1 MKKRLLSLFCALALC
16 LGLLPSAA
24 FAAGTDTGKSIQLAD
39 SETAANIGGGQAD
52 NIYFGNYFQSSS
64 TTKEPVKWR
73 VLSNSDGKLFLLS
86 DQNLDVKPY
95 NSSSTGITW
104 EKSTI
109 RSWLNGY
116 AASENNSGTDYSSNN
131 FIDAA
136 FSSDEQVAI
145 ADTYVYNK
153 NDPSYNT
160 SGGEDT
166 TDQIFLLSIEEA
178 NNSSYFPNGSNS
190 RKSTNT
196 AYVASYSG
204 MLGAG
209 EADYWW
215 LRSPGK
221 DDDDAA
227 FVDDGGV
234 VYNNGYIVVHTNTAV
249 RPAFNLNLNSVLF
262 TSAAAGGKS
271 ASGMD
276 SGLTA
281 VGGYDGNEW
290 KLTLLDSSR
299 NFSVTEET
307 ASGKPGDTITL
318 NYTGASTGDNEYIS
332 VILADDSGAQ
342 YYGRIAKPTTADGQ
356 VKITIPASL
365 ADGTYTLNV
374 FSEQYNGG
382 ENDDTKLTDYAS
394 AFEAVTLTV
403 DTTAPTLSNG
413 SATRD
418 SETTATVK
426 FTSDEAGEYY
436 YTVVESGA
444 TEPTDIVSGDSAN
457 MASGE
462 NTITLT
468 NLTAGTKDIY
478 IVAKDAMGNVSQT
491 LQIVIPEF
499 IPTYTISASPA
510 ALNFSN
516 KTVGYTEA
524 PDAKTVTI
532 TNTGNQEVTVTL
544 PTGTNYT
551 ITAGT
556 GFADVTATLAPNGTA
571 TFAVQP
577 KTGLAVGSYSEPL
590 TISSKHNTSAEVSL
604 AFTVDP
610 KSLDGAQV
618 QVSGSYIYDGNAK
631 EPSGENVT
639 VTLHGEPLTENTD
652 YTLSY
657 EDNTD
662 AGEATVKATGKG
674 NYTGTAE
681 GTFTI
686 NKAEPTVSEVE
697 VSSPATI
704 YASTDI
710 STITLTHGAD
720 DTPGTVKL
728 DDGQTLSV
736 GEDSYNWIFI
746 PNDGNNYE
754 TTTGSIRLTVYEPPQ
769 EVDGVYQIDSVTD
782 LFWFAGLV
790 NGTLENV
797 EQDTA
802 ASAVLTADIDLS
814 GETWTPIG
822 SESTPYTGTFDGQ
835 GYTISGM
842 TIENAE
848 SYSGLFGNV
857 TGTVKNFTV
866 TGSIT
871 ITGDETVAKV
881 GGAVGSLGTA
891 SAGGTVSG
899 VTSGVDIT
907 VSAGN
912 DHIGGV
918 VGSMPENSS
927 PTVENCIYTGKIT
940 VTAAAGSVA
949 GIVGY
954 IRTGTIQNCANQG
967 SISVDV
973 GGTGSV
979 GGILGYCN
987 NGGIYIRNCYNTGA
1001 ISADGTDNVG
1011 AIVGQNKGTQATVS
1025 NCYYLTGSANQ
1036 GQGQLTTDA
1045 AGTVVKTA
1053 DEFASG
1059 EVTYL
1064 LNGSSSDSPVWYQN
1078 LDNGQDKDTYPVLDG
1093 SHGIVYCIE
1102 EDPVRYSND
1111 PDATAE
1117 PKDISDATV
1126 TLNQSSFTYN
1136 GQSQKPTVTVTLGD
1150 KTLTEDTDYTVS
1162 FSGDTTNVGE
1172 VTVTIKGTGNY
1183 TGEATNKPSYTI
1195 NKATPTLT
1203 WSEGSQTLP
1212 YTGSPADITAP
1223 TVNLVNNETYSGT
1236 ISYKY
1241 KTKEAGTYTE
1251 GLPIDAGTYTV
1262 MASIAAQGNYTAAS
1276 GELTL
1281 TIKKAAASGTASA
1294 VDGLTYNGQ
1303 AQNLVTAGAV
1313 TGGTMQYS
1321 TDGSNYS
1328 TTIPTGINVGE
1339 YSVWYYVKGDANH
1352 TDSEP
1357 VNITVT
1363 IAKAAAKV
1371 TKAPA
1376 ANTLTYNGEAQAL
1389 ATAGEADGGT
1399 LVYSLEKDGDYDAA
1413 IPTGTNAGS
1422 YSIWYK
1428 VVGDANHS
1436 DTDPVQV
1443 EVTIKKADPDV
1454 TAPDGLTATYGDTL
1468 SDVALSGGWTWD
1480 TPDASVG
1487 NVGGN
1492 TFAAT
1497 YMPSDTTNYN
1507 TVNEDLT
1514 VTVSAKGITGAEI
1527 TLGDV
1532 LTYTGQQQTQ
1542 QIDSVTVDGLTVTYT
1557 VTGNT
1562 ATDAGDYT
1570 LTISGTGNFTGTA
1583 TKGWSIAKKEYTGT
1597 TGVSGTVLANW
1608 PDKVTLPAIPDGA
1621 SYGAASTTDDLTG
1634 LSIEG
1639 SVLHYTGGTSI
1650 AEGQK
1655 YEITVPVDG
1664 GKNYNDYEITIT
1676 LTGTDK
1682 QVLNITG
1689 VTAQNGTYNG
1699 QAQTGY
1705 TGTPS
1710 AEGYGGGFTVTY
1722 NTADGEAPTNA
1733 GAYIVTIAIP
1743 EDNAQY
1749 VGSADLQFTIA
1760 PKALTVSAPSP
1771 SVYVGDSAP
1780 ELALT
1785 YTGLVAGESVTPS
1798 EDPVFTITKADGTV
1812 IALEDAVKTA
1822 GTYTITWS
1830 NADQGFTG
1838 DENYDIQTET
1848 AGTLTVSTRSSGGGS
1863 SSNITTETTKNP
1875 DGSTTITVT
1884 NKVTGT
1890 VTETTKNPDG
1900 SKQVVETKKD
1910 GTVTTTTTDT
1920 AGNKT
1925 EVVENTDGSSQTTV
1939 TNKDGSGS
1947 VTVVDE
1953 NGQVVSE
1960 ATLSQ
1965 SAVAAA
1971 QEKGEAVALPMPE
1984 VPVTTGRETAP
1995 TVTVDLPVGGSVKVE
2010 IPVAEVAPG
2019 TVAVLVKANGD
2030 EEIIKTSVT
2039 TEGGVAVT
2047 LSDGDTVKVV
2057 DNSKTF
2063 DDVADNYWGAEAVD
2077 FAVSR
2082 ELFAGTSAT
2091 TFAPDT
2097 AMTRA
2102 MIVTVLA
2109 RFEGVDT
2116 TTGSTWY
2123 EAGQQWAMQ
2132 NGISDGSNMEQGLTR
2147 EQLATMLY
2155 RYAQSKGY
2163 DTTQGGMAIREY
2175 ADFEQ
2180 ISDYAVEA
2188 MTWAV
2193 NTGLISGT
2201 STTTLSPQ
2209 GLATRAQVATILMRF
2224 IEGMA

>member
-1 MKKRLLSLFCALALC
+1 MKRRILSILCVLALC

-153 NDPSYNT
+153 NDPSYST

-209 EADYWW
+209 KADYWW
-215 LRSPGK
+215 LRSPGE
-221 DDDDAA
+221 DDDCAA

-318 NYTGASTGDNEYIS
+318 NYTGASTGANENIS

-444 TEPTDIVSGDSAN
+444 TEPTDIVSGDGTN

-468 NLTAGTKDIY
+468 NLAEGAKDIY

-556 GFADVTATLAPNGTA
+556 GFADGTATLAPNGTA

-577 KTGLAVGSYSEPL
+577 KTGLAVGSYSETL
-590 TISSKHNTSAEVSL
+590 TISSNHNTSAEVSL

-662 AGEATVKATGKG
+662 AGEATVKVSGTG
-674 NYTGTAE
+674 NYSGTVTGTFQIA
-681 GTFTI
+681 
-686 NKAEPTVSEVE
+686 KATPTVSDVA

-710 STITLTHGAD
+710 SAITLTYTG
-720 DTPGTVKL
+720 TEGTVAL
-728 DDGQTLSV
+728 DAGQTLTV
-736 GEDSYNWIFI
+736 GEGTYNWTFT
-746 PNDGNNYE
+746 PTDTTNY
-754 TTTGSIRLTVYEPPQ
+754 TTATGSITLTVAVDTVQSITVFTAPTKTTYTYGDSFDKTGM
-769 EVDGVYQIDSVTD
+769 EVTATYASGETKDVTEDVTITPTELTVDVTTVTISYGGQTTTQGITVNPKEISITSATVQDKTYDGGTDATVGTVT
-782 LFWFAGLV
+782 FTGLV
-790 NGTLENV
+790 NGESLTSGT
-797 EQDTA
+797 DYTATA
-802 ASAVLTADIDLS
+802 AFTDK
-814 GETWTPIG
+814 
-822 SESTPYTGTFDGQ
+822 
-835 GYTISGM
+835 
-842 TIENAE
+842 NA
-848 SYSGLFGNV
+848 
-857 TGTVKNFTV
+857 
-866 TGSIT
+866 
-871 ITGDETVAKV
+871 GDSK
-881 GGAVGSLGTA
+881 
-891 SAGGTVSG
+891 
-899 VTSGVDIT
+899 
-907 VSAGN
+907 
-912 DHIGGV
+912 
-918 VGSMPENSS
+918 
-927 PTVENCIYTGKIT
+927 
-940 VTAAAGSVA
+940 
-949 GIVGY
+949 
-954 IRTGTIQNCANQG
+954 
-967 SISVDV
+967 
-973 GGTGSV
+973 
-979 GGILGYCN
+979 
-987 NGGIYIRNCYNTGA
+987 
-1001 ISADGTDNVG
+1001 
-1011 AIVGQNKGTQATVS
+1011 QATVTVELKNGNYTFANSEKTATANATAKISPLAVALSWSTPTSFTYDGTEKSVTASITNAVSGDDVSVAYDS
-1025 NCYYLTGSANQ
+1025 NSTTKATAANEYTATASGLSGNDANNYTLTGADNLSQSWSIGGASI
-1036 GQGQLTTDA
+1036 
-1045 AGTVVKTA
+1045 AG
-1053 DEFASG
+1053 
-1059 EVTYL
+1059 
-1064 LNGSSSDSPVWYQN
+1064 
-1078 LDNGQDKDTYPVLDG
+1078 
-1093 SHGIVYCIE
+1093 
-1102 EDPVRYSND
+1102 
-1111 PDATAE
+1111 
-1117 PKDISDATV
+1117 ATV
-1126 TLNQSSFTYN
+1126 ELSGTAFTYN
-1136 GQSQKPTVTVTLGD
+1136 GQSQKPTVTVKLNGNTLNAN
-1150 KTLTEDTDYTVS
+1150 TDYTVD
-1162 FSGDTTNVGE
+1162 FGGD
-1172 VTVTIKGTGNY
+1172 
-1183 TGEATNKPSYTI
+1183 SI
-1195 NKATPTLT
+1195 N
-1203 WSEGSQTLP
+1203 
-1212 YTGSPADITAP
+1212 
-1223 TVNLVNNETYSGT
+1223 
-1236 ISYKY
+1236 
-1241 KTKEAGTYTE
+1241 
-1251 GLPIDAGTYTV
+1251 AGTYTV
-1262 MASIAAQGNYTAAS
+1262 TVTGTGNY
-1276 GELTL
+1276 
-1281 TIKKAAASGTASA
+1281 SGTATSKP
-1294 VDGLTYNGQ
+1294 TY
-1303 AQNLVTAGAV
+1303 
-1313 TGGTMQYS
+1313 
-1321 TDGSNYS
+1321 
-1328 TTIPTGINVGE
+1328 TI
-1339 YSVWYYVKGDANH
+1339 H
-1352 TDSEP
+1352 
-1357 VNITVT
+1357 
-1363 IAKAAAKV
+1363 KAAQ
-1371 TKAPA
+1371 A
-1376 ANTLTYNGEAQAL
+1376 ALTI
-1389 ATAGEADGGT
+1389 TST
-1399 LVYSLEKDGDYDAA
+1399 
-1413 IPTGTNAGS
+1413 
-1422 YSIWYK
+1422 
-1428 VVGDANHS
+1428 S
-1436 DTDPVQV
+1436 D
-1443 EVTIKKADPDV
+1443 
-1454 TAPDGLTATYGDTL
+1454 ATYG
-1468 SDVALSGGWTWD
+1468 
-1480 TPDASVG
+1480 
-1487 NVGGN
+1487 
-1492 TFAAT
+1492 
-1497 YMPSDTTNYN
+1497 
-1507 TVNEDLT
+1507 
-1514 VTVSAKGITGAEI
+1514 
-1527 TLGDV
+1527 
-1532 LTYTGQQQTQ
+1532 Q
-1542 QIDSVTVDGLTVTYT
+1542 
-1557 VTGNT
+1557 
-1562 ATDAGDYT
+1562 DYT
-1570 LTISGTGNFTGTA
+1570 LTTSGGSGSGAVTITVSNGTGAATVSGYTLTPTKAGTVTVTAVKAGDNNYNDGTSVSATITINKGTYDGTTTA
-1583 TKGWSIAKKEYTGT
+1583 TGS
-1597 TGVSGTVLANW
+1597 VLANW
-1608 PDKVTLPAIPDGA
+1608 PGEVELPGLPDGA
-1621 SYGAASTTDDLTG
+1621 SYGEPSSNDVTG
-1634 LSIEG
+1634 MSITG
-1639 SVLHYTGGTSI
+1639 GVLHYTGGSGIVKDQT
-1650 AEGQK
+1650 
-1655 YEITVPVDG
+1655 YTVTVPVAG
-1664 GKNYNDYEITIT
+1664 ATNYNDYQITVT

-1682 QVLNITG
+1682 QVLTITG

-1699 QAQTGY
+1699 QTQAGY

-1710 AEGYGGGFTVTY
+1710 AQGYTGDFTVTY
-1722 NTADGEAPTNA
+1722 NTEDGKAPTNA
-1733 GAYIVTIAIP
+1733 GTYSVTIAIP
-1743 EDNAQY
+1743 DTDPQY
-1749 VGSADLQFTIA
+1749 VGSIVLEFTIA
-1760 PKALTVSAPSP
+1760 KKALTVSAPSA
-1771 SVYVGDSAP
+1771 SVYVGDNAP
-1780 ELALT
+1780 LLALT
-1785 YTGLVAGESVTPS
+1785 YTGLVDGESVTPS
-1798 EDPVFTITKADGTV
+1798 EAPAFTITKSDDTE
-1812 IALEDAVKTA
+1812 IALADAVKTA

-1890 VTETTKNPDG
+1890 VTETTKFPDG
-1900 SKQVVETKKD
+1900 SKEVVETTKD

-1925 EVVENTDGSSQTTV
+1925 QVVENTDGSSKTTV
-1939 TNKDGSGS
+1939 DNKDGSGS

-1984 VPVTTGRETAP
+1984 VPVTTDRENAP
-1995 TVTVDLPVGGSVKVE
+1995 TVTVDLPSGTSAKVE
-2010 IPVAEVAPG
+2010 IPVAEVTPG
-2019 TVAVLVKANGD
+2019 TVAVIVKADGT
-2030 EEIIKTSVT
+2030 EEVIKTSLT
-2039 TEGGVAVT
+2039 TENGVAVT
-2047 LSDGDTVKVV
+2047 LSDGDTVKIV

-2123 EAGQQWAMQ
+2123 EAGQQWAME
-2132 NGISDGSNMEQGLTR
+2132 NGVSDGTNMDASLTR

>member
-1 MKKRLLSLFCALALC
+1 MKRRMLSIICALALC

-116 AASENNSGTDYSSNN
+116 AASENNSETNYSSNN

-153 NDPSYNT
+153 TQSNGTSNPNPYYST

-166 TDQIFLLSIEEA
+166 TDRIFLLSIEEA
-178 NNSSYFPNGSNS
+178 NNRNYFPNGNNS

-196 AYVASYSG
+196 AYVASYSDMYG
-204 MLGAG
+204 VG
-209 EADYWW
+209 EADSWW
-215 LRSPGK
+215 LRSPGRYVYY
-221 DDDDAA
+221 AA
-227 FVDDGGV
+227 YVNFGGGVDDTGDYV
-234 VYNNGYIVVHTNTAV
+234 ASTFIAV
-249 RPAFNLNLNSVLF
+249 RPAFHLDLNSVLF
-262 TSAAAGGKS
+262 TSAAVGGKS
-271 ASGMD
+271 ANGMD

-290 KLTLLDSSR
+290 KLTLLDNSR
-299 NFSVTEET
+299 NFSISDAKTNG
-307 ASGKPGDTITL
+307 SGDTIVFS
-318 NYTGASTGDNEYIS
+318 YSDAQTGTNEYIS
-332 VILADDSGAQ
+332 VVIEDSGAITH
-342 YYGRIAKPTTADGQ
+342 YGRILQLDGTANGASG
-356 VKITIPASL
+356 TASL
-365 ADGTYTLNV
+365 TLPADVTLSDTTKLYV
-374 FSEQYNGG
+374 FNEQYNGG
-382 ENDDTKLTDYAS
+382 ENDNSKLTDYGS
-394 AFEAVTLTV
+394 ELIEVNPTV
-403 DTTAPTLSNG
+403 DDTAPKLSDG
-413 SATRD
+413 TATRD
-418 SETTATVK
+418 SETSATVK
-426 FTSDEAGEYY
+426 FTSDEAGTCYY
-436 YTVVESGA
+436 AVVEEGADEPADIASGVG
-444 TEPTDIVSGDSAN
+444 TD

-478 IVAKDAMGNVSQT
+478 IVAKDAAGNVSQQP
-491 LQIVIPEF
+491 LKIVIPKF

-524 PDAKTVTI
+524 PDGQTVTI
-532 TNTGNQEVTVTL
+532 TNTGNQTVTVTL
-544 PTGTNYT
+544 PTSTNYT

-556 GFADVTATLAPNGTA
+556 GFVDGTATLALNGTA
-571 TFAVQP
+571 NFTIQP
-577 KTGLAVGSYSEPL
+577 KTGLAVGDYSETL
-590 TISSKHNTSAEVSL
+590 TISSNHNTSAKVRL

-639 VTLHGEPLTENTD
+639 VTLDGEPLTENTD

-657 EDNTD
+657 ENNTD
-662 AGEATVKATGKG
+662 AGEATVTATGKG
-674 NYTGTAE
+674 NYSGTVTGTFQIA
-681 GTFTI
+681 
-686 NKAEPTVSEVE
+686 KATPTVSDVA

-736 GEDSYNWIFI
+736 GEGTYNWTFT
-746 PNDGNNYE
+746 PTDTTNY
-754 TTTGSIRLTVYEPPQ
+754 TTATGSIRLTVYEPPQ

-899 VTSGVDIT
+899 VISGVDIT

-940 VTAAAGSVA
+940 VTVAAGSVA

-1111 PDATAE
+1111 PNATAE
-1117 PKDISDATV
+1117 PTDISSATV

-1339 YSVWYYVKGDANH
+1339 YSVWYYVKGDVNH

-1363 IAKAAAKV
+1363 IAKADQY
-1371 TKAPA
+1371 APA
-1376 ANTLTYNGEAQAL
+1376 EFTLTFAWNSDNEALTATIPAVEGAEYSFNGTTWSNINTKTDCQPSTQYTGYIRMKETETHNASPATSSTATSPELKPETYTITAEAGAGGSIAPTGSVTVNEGEDQTFTITPSEGYEIADVL
-1389 ATAGEADGGT
+1389 VDGVSVTVTNNSYTFTNVQENHSISVTFQETGGEPEPEPETYTITATAGAGG
-1399 LVYSLEKDGDYDAA
+1399 SIA
-1413 IPTGTNAGS
+1413 PTG
-1422 YSIWYK
+1422 
-1428 VVGDANHS
+1428 
-1436 DTDPVQV
+1436 
-1443 EVTIKKADPDV
+1443 
-1454 TAPDGLTATYGDTL
+1454 
-1468 SDVALSGGWTWD
+1468 
-1480 TPDASVG
+1480 SV
-1487 NVGGN
+1487 
-1492 TFAAT
+1492 
-1497 YMPSDTTNYN
+1497 
-1507 TVNEDLT
+1507 TVNEGEDQTFTITPDEGYEIAEVVVDNSSVLDQLT
-1514 VTVSAKGITGAEI
+1514 GNRYTFTGVQENHTISVTFRATGGGEPETYTITAEAGAGGSIDPSGDVTVEKGASQTFTITPDDGYEIAE
-1527 TLGDV
+1527 V
-1532 LTYTGQQQTQ
+1532 LVDGV
-1542 QIDSVTVDGLTVTYT
+1542 SVTVTDNSYTFTGVQANHTISVTFQKTGGEPEPEPDTYT
-1557 VTGNT
+1557 VT
-1562 ATDAGDYT
+1562 
-1570 LTISGTGNFTGTA
+1570 L
-1583 TKGWSIAKKEYTGT
+1583 
-1597 TGVSGTVLANW
+1597 
-1608 PDKVTLPAIPDGA
+1608 
-1621 SYGAASTTDDLTG
+1621 
-1634 LSIEG
+1634 
-1639 SVLHYTGGTSI
+1639 
-1650 AEGQK
+1650 
-1655 YEITVPVDG
+1655 
-1664 GKNYNDYEITIT
+1664 
-1676 LTGTDK
+1676 
-1682 QVLNITG
+1682 
-1689 VTAQNGTYNG
+1689 
-1699 QAQTGY
+1699 
-1705 TGTPS
+1705 
-1710 AEGYGGGFTVTY
+1710 YGGG
-1722 NTADGEAPTNA
+1722 A
-1733 GAYIVTIAIP
+1733 GAYGAGSYAAGTEVTIYA
-1743 EDNAQY
+1743 
-1749 VGSADLQFTIA
+1749 GSRNGYTFRGWVTDDVTLAAPYSSYTTFTM
-1760 PKALTVSAPSP
+1760 PDH
-1771 SVYVGDSAP
+1771 SVVVEARWYA
-1780 ELALT
+1780 
-1785 YTGLVAGESVTPS
+1785 ESS
-1798 EDPVFTITKADGTV
+1798 
-1812 IALEDAVKTA
+1812 
-1822 GTYTITWS
+1822 
-1830 NADQGFTG
+1830 
-1838 DENYDIQTET
+1838 
-1848 AGTLTVSTRSSGGGS
+1848 SSGGSSGS
-1863 SSNITTETTKNP
+1863 SSTTTEITKNP
-1875 DGSTTITVT
+1875 DGSTTTTVT
-1884 NKVTGT
+1884 NKTTGT
-1890 VTETTKNPDG
+1890 VTETTKWPDG
-1900 SKQVVETKKD
+1900 SKEVIETKKD
-1910 GTVTTTTTDT
+1910 GTVTTTTTD
-1920 AGNKT
+1920 ADGNKT
-1925 EVVENTDGSSQTTV
+1925 EVVEKPDGSSKTTV
-1939 TNKDGSGS
+1939 DNKDGSGS
-1947 VTVVDE
+1947 VTLVDADG
-1953 NGQVVSE
+1953 NIISQ
-1960 ATLSQ
+1960 ATLSEA
-1965 SAVAAA
+1965 AVAAA
-1971 QEKGEAVALPMPE
+1971 QAAGEAVVLPMPE
-1984 VPVTTGRETAP
+1984 LPVTTDRENAP

-2010 IPVAEVAPG
+2010 IPVENVTPG
-2019 TVAVLVKANGD
+2019 TVAVIVKADGT
-2030 EEIIKTSVT
+2030 EEVVKTSLT
-2039 TEGGVAVT
+2039 TGNGVAVT
-2047 LSDGDTVKVV
+2047 LNDGDTVKIV
-2057 DNSKTF
+2057 DNSRDF
-2063 DDVADNYWGAEAVD
+2063 ADVPDNYWGAEAVN

-2091 TFAPDT
+2091 TFSPNT
-2097 AMTRA
+2097 AMNRA

-2116 TTGSTWY
+2116 AAGDTWY
-2123 EAGQQWAMQ
+2123 AAGQQWAVA
-2132 NGISDGSNMEQGLTR
+2132 NGVSDGTNLDGSLTR

-2163 DTTQGGMAIREY
+2163 DTTQGGMAVREY

-2180 ISDYAVEA
+2180 ISGYAVEA

-2209 GLATRAQVATILMRF
+2209 GPATRAQVATILMRF
-2224 IEGMA
+2224 IQIGA

>member
-153 NDPSYNT
+153 NDPSYST

-209 EADYWW
+209 KADYWW
-215 LRSPGK
+215 LRSPGE
-221 DDDDAA
+221 DDDCAA

-318 NYTGASTGDNEYIS
+318 NYTGASTGANENIS

-444 TEPTDIVSGDSAN
+444 TEPTDIVSGDGTN

-468 NLTAGTKDIY
+468 NLAEGAKDIY

-556 GFADVTATLAPNGTA
+556 GFADGTATLAPNGTA

-577 KTGLAVGSYSEPL
+577 KTGLAVGSYSETL
-590 TISSKHNTSAEVSL
+590 TISSNHNTSAEVSL

-662 AGEATVKATGKG
+662 AGEATVKVSGTG
-674 NYTGTAE
+674 NYSGTVTGTFQIA
-681 GTFTI
+681 
-686 NKAEPTVSEVE
+686 KATPTVSDVA

-710 STITLTHGAD
+710 SAITLTYTGTEGTVALDAGQTLTVGENSYRWTFTPTDSNNYETATGTITLTVVE
-720 DTPGTVKL
+720 DTL
-728 DDGQTLSV
+728 DKIEVSTAPTKTEYTYG
-736 GEDSYNWIFI
+736 DS
-746 PNDGNNYE
+746 
-754 TTTGSIRLTVYEPPQ
+754 L
-769 EVDGVYQIDSVTD
+769 
-782 LFWFAGLV
+782 
-790 NGTLENV
+790 
-797 EQDTA
+797 
-802 ASAVLTADIDLS
+802 DLS
-814 GETWTPIG
+814 GMVVTAT
-822 SESTPYTGTFDGQ
+822 YK
-835 GYTISGM
+835 SGA
-842 TIENAE
+842 TK
-848 SYSGLFGNV
+848 NV
-857 TGTVKNFTV
+857 T
-866 TGSIT
+866 
-871 ITGDETVAKV
+871 E
-881 GGAVGSLGTA
+881 
-891 SAGGTVSG
+891 
-899 VTSGVDIT
+899 
-907 VSAGN
+907 
-912 DHIGGV
+912 
-918 VGSMPENSS
+918 E
-927 PTVENCIYTGKIT
+927 
-940 VTAAAGSVA
+940 
-949 GIVGY
+949 
-954 IRTGTIQNCANQG
+954 
-967 SISVDV
+967 
-973 GGTGSV
+973 
-979 GGILGYCN
+979 
-987 NGGIYIRNCYNTGA
+987 
-1001 ISADGTDNVG
+1001 
-1011 AIVGQNKGTQATVS
+1011 ATVS
-1025 NCYYLTGSANQ
+1025 PDILDTSVTELTITYGSQTTTQAITVNPKTVSSPIIELSGTSFEYTGS
-1036 GQGQLTTDA
+1036 
-1045 AGTVVKTA
+1045 
-1053 DEFASG
+1053 E
-1059 EVTYL
+1059 
-1064 LNGSSSDSPVWYQN
+1064 
-1078 LDNGQDKDTYPVLDG
+1078 
-1093 SHGIVYCIE
+1093 I
-1102 EDPVRYSND
+1102 
-1111 PDATAE
+1111 
-1117 PKDISDATV
+1117 
-1126 TLNQSSFTYN
+1126 
-1136 GQSQKPTVTVTLGD
+1136 KPTVTVKDG
-1150 KTLTEDTDYTVS
+1150 KTVIHESEYTVEYS
-1162 FSGDTTNVGE
+1162 NNTNVGTA
-1172 VTVTIKGTGNY
+1172 TVTIKNVEGGNY
-1183 TGEATNKPSYTI
+1183 TVGGSTTFEIT
-1195 NKATPTLT
+1195 KAKAVVT
-1203 WSEGSQTLP
+1203 
-1212 YTGSPADITAP
+1212 TAP
-1223 TVNLVNNETYSGT
+1223 T
-1236 ISYKY
+1236 
-1241 KTKEAGTYTE
+1241 
-1251 GLPIDAGTYTV
+1251 
-1262 MASIAAQGNYTAAS
+1262 
-1276 GELTL
+1276 
-1281 TIKKAAASGTASA
+1281 
-1294 VDGLTYNGQ
+1294 
-1303 AQNLVTAGAV
+1303 
-1313 TGGTMQYS
+1313 
-1321 TDGSNYS
+1321 
-1328 TTIPTGINVGE
+1328 
-1339 YSVWYYVKGDANH
+1339 
-1352 TDSEP
+1352 
-1357 VNITVT
+1357 
-1363 IAKAAAKV
+1363 
-1371 TKAPA
+1371 
-1376 ANTLTYNGEAQAL
+1376 ANTLTYTGNPQAL
-1389 ATAGEADGGT
+1389 VTAGEAEGGT
-1399 LVYSLEKDGDYDAA
+1399 LVYSLEKGGNYDVV

-1422 YSIWYK
+1422 YTVFYYVK
-1428 VVGDANHS
+1428 GDANHS

-1454 TAPDGLTATYGDTL
+1454 TVPDNLTATYGNTLNDVTLPDDWSWNDPDT
-1468 SDVALSGGWTWD
+1468 T
-1480 TPDASVG
+1480 SVG
-1487 NVGGN
+1487 NVGSN
-1492 TFAAT
+1492 TFSAT
-1497 YMPSDTTNYN
+1497 YTPSDTTNYN
-1507 TVNEDLT
+1507 TVTKNLA

-1542 QIDSVTVDGLTVTYT
+1542 QIASVTMDGLDVTYT
-1557 VTGNT
+1557 VTGN
-1562 ATDAGDYT
+1562 AGTDAGAYT
-1570 LTISGTGNFTGTA
+1570 LTVTGTGNYTGTA
-1583 TKGWSIAKKEYTGT
+1583 TKEWTIAKANYNGT
-1597 TGVSGTVLANW
+1597 TDVSGTVLANW
-1608 PDKVTLPAIPDGA
+1608 PDKVTLPDIPAGA
-1621 SYGAASTTDDLTG
+1621 SYGAASYDGSDG
-1634 LSIEG
+1634 AVKDLSIEG
-1639 SVLHYTGGTSI
+1639 GVLSYTGGESI
-1650 AEGQK
+1650 TVDQAYK
-1655 YEITVPVDG
+1655 ITVPVDG
-1664 GKNYNDYEITIT
+1664 GKNYEDYTITVT
-1676 LTGTDK
+1676 LTGSDK
-1682 QVLNITG
+1682 QTLTITG
-1689 VTAQNGTYNG
+1689 VTAQGGTYNG
-1699 QAQTGY
+1699 QPQQGY

-1848 AGTLTVSTRSSGGGS
+1848 AGTLTVSTRSSSSGGS
-1863 SSNITTETTKNP
+1863 STTTETTKNP

-1890 VTETTKNPDG
+1890 VTETTKFPDG
-1900 SKQVVETKKD
+1900 SKEVVETTKD

-1953 NGQVVSE
+1953 NGNVVSS

-1965 SAVAAA
+1965 SAVEAA
-1971 QEKGEAVALPMPE
+1971 QEKGEAVTLPMPE
-1984 VPVTTGRETAP
+1984 VPVTADRETAP
-1995 TVTVDLPVGGSVKVE
+1995 TVTVSLPSGTTAKVE
-2010 IPVAEVAPG
+2010 IPVADVTPG
-2019 TVAVLVKANGD
+2019 TVAILVNDDGT
-2030 EEIIKTSVT
+2030 EEVIKTSLT
-2039 TEGGVAVT
+2039 TENGVAVT

-2123 EAGQQWAMQ
+2123 EAGQQWAVE
-2132 NGISDGSNMEQGLTR
+2132 NGVSDGTNMDASLTR
-2147 EQLATMLY
+2147 EQLSTMLY

-2193 NTGLISGT
+2193 NTGIINGT
-2201 STTTLSPQ
+2201 SSTTLSPQ
-2209 GLATRAQVATILMRF
+2209 GEATRAQVATILMRF

>member
-1 MKKRLLSLFCALALC
+1 MKRRILSILCVLALC
-16 LGLLPSAA
+16 LGLLPPVTASAA
-24 FAAGTDTGKSIQLAD
+24 APSTLTVGGTTITSSGYWTTNADGTLTAEMASADNYNVYYDGDGTLTLKDATINGTNTIGHVGAGIFASGDLTIVLEGSSTVKGVQDPNGETQSIRVEGNLTIQGGGSLTAQGAETSSGSSYGIFVIGSFTQQSGSVTASGGNVSGNYNSTGLYVYGSTVTVQGGTLTATGGTTGSGSYGISMFSSVTVNDAIVTATGGTGKYSYGLHI
-39 SETAANIGGGQAD
+39 
-52 NIYFGNYFQSSS
+52 QSSS
-64 TTKEPVKWR
+64 PSVTI
-73 VLSNSDGKLFLLS
+73 SG
-86 DQNLDVKPY
+86 
-95 NSSSTGITW
+95 SSSLTARSGTATNRAGGIYFQNPFGSTGSVTVG
-104 EKSTI
+104 ENSTLLTNSVI
-109 RSWLNGY
+109 RQDINVDQYPLAPTGNGSWLIYGQ
-116 AASENNSGTDYSSNN
+116 SN
-131 FIDAA
+131 
-136 FSSDEQVAI
+136 Q
-145 ADTYVYNK
+145 
-153 NDPSYNT
+153 PS
-160 SGGEDT
+160 
-166 TDQIFLLSIEEA
+166 
-178 NNSSYFPNGSNS
+178 
-190 RKSTNT
+190 
-196 AYVASYSG
+196 
-204 MLGAG
+204 
-209 EADYWW
+209 
-215 LRSPGK
+215 
-221 DDDDAA
+221 
-227 FVDDGGV
+227 
-234 VYNNGYIVVHTNTAV
+234 
-249 RPAFNLNLNSVLF
+249 
-262 TSAAAGGKS
+262 
-271 ASGMD
+271 
-276 SGLTA
+276 A
-281 VGGYDGNEW
+281 VG
-290 KLTLLDSSR
+290 
-299 NFSVTEET
+299 
-307 ASGKPGDTITL
+307 
-318 NYTGASTGDNEYIS
+318 
-332 VILADDSGAQ
+332 
-342 YYGRIAKPTTADGQ
+342 
-356 VKITIPASL
+356 
-365 ADGTYTLNV
+365 GTYTLEENLTI
-374 FSEQYNGG
+374 ENGNTFTIPAG
-382 ENDDTKLTDYAS
+382 S
-394 AFEAVTLTV
+394 TLTV
-403 DTTAPTLSNG
+403 PQGKTLTVNG
-413 SATRD
+413 
-418 SETTATVK
+418 
-426 FTSDEAGEYY
+426 
-436 YTVVESGA
+436 
-444 TEPTDIVSGDSAN
+444 
-457 MASGE
+457 
-462 NTITLT
+462 TLT
-468 NLTAGTKDIY
+468 NQGTLSIAAESCLTGSGSLEGDGSFTAVAVTGIEVPDDVTCADYEKKVVLAGPTVLGHAFTADGWTLTFTKGE
-478 IVAKDAMGNVSQT
+478 VT
-491 LQIVIPEF
+491 LDGC
-499 IPTYTISASPA
+499 TYT
-510 ALNFSN
+510 
-516 KTVGYTEA
+516 
-524 PDAKTVTI
+524 
-532 TNTGNQEVTVTL
+532 
-544 PTGTNYT
+544 
-551 ITAGT
+551 
-556 GFADVTATLAPNGTA
+556 VTASKEGSESIEKTFTA
-571 TFAVQP
+571 QHSF
-577 KTGLAVGSYSEPL
+577 GE
-590 TISSKHNTSAEVSL
+590 
-604 AFTVDP
+604 
-610 KSLDGAQV
+610 DGKCPCGASRPTQ
-618 QVSGSYIYDGNAK
+618 D
-631 EPSGENVT
+631 
-639 VTLHGEPLTENTD
+639 
-652 YTLSY
+652 
-657 EDNTD
+657 
-662 AGEATVKATGKG
+662 
-674 NYTGTAE
+674 AE
-681 GTFTI
+681 GCYQ
-686 NKAEPTVSEVE
+686 V
-697 VSSPATI
+697 
-704 YASTDI
+704 
-710 STITLTHGAD
+710 AD
-720 DTPGTVKL
+720 AF
-728 DDGQTLSV
+728 Q
-736 GEDSYNWIFI
+736 
-746 PNDGNNYE
+746 
-754 TTTGSIRLTVYEPPQ
+754 
-769 EVDGVYQIDSVTD
+769 

-790 NGTLENV
+790 NGTLTDGT
-797 EQDTA
+797 EQNTS

-899 VTSGVDIT
+899 VISGVDIT

-940 VTAAAGSVA
+940 VTVAAGSVA

-1053 DEFASG
+1053 DDFASG
-1059 EVTYL
+1059 EVAWL
-1064 LNGSSSDSPVWYQN
+1064 LNGGTATPAEGETLAWYQN
-1078 LDNGQDKDTYPVLDG
+1078 LDNGQTKDDYPVLD
-1093 SHGIVYCIE
+1093 STHGTVYCID
-1102 EDPVRYSND
+1102 EDTYSNN
-1111 PDATAE
+1111 PDATTE
-1117 PKDISDATV
+1117 PTDISSATV
-1126 TLNQSSFTYN
+1126 TLSQNSFTYT
-1136 GQSQKPTVTVTLGD
+1136 GTEQKPTVTVVLGD
-1150 KTLTEDTDYTVS
+1150 KTLTADTHYTVTY
-1162 FSGDTTNVGE
+1162 SGDGINVGSYS
-1172 VTVTIKGTGNY
+1172 VTVAGDGTYY
-1183 TGEATNKPSYTI
+1183 TGTADEKPSYTI
-1195 NKATPTLT
+1195 SPATPTLA
-1203 WSEGSQTLP
+1203 WDGESQALG
-1212 YTGSPADITAP
+1212 YTGSPAAITAP
-1223 TVNLVNNETYSGT
+1223 TVTLVNNETYSGDIT
-1236 ISYKY
+1236 YQYKAQDGA
-1241 KTKEAGTYTE
+1241 TFTD
-1251 GLPIDAGTYTV
+1251 GLPTDVGTYTV
-1262 MASIAAQGNYTAAS
+1262 KASIAAQDNYTAAS

-1281 TIKKAAASGTASA
+1281 TIEKAAATGTASA
-1294 VDGLTYNGQ
+1294 VAGLTYNGQ

-1328 TTIPTGINVGE
+1328 TTIPTGINVGG

-1357 VNITVT
+1357 VKITVT

-1514 VTVSAKGITGAEI
+1514 VTVSAKDITGAEI
-1527 TLGDV
+1527 TLGDS
-1532 LTYTGQQQTQ
+1532 LTYTGQEQTQ
-1542 QIDSVTVDGLTVTYT
+1542 QIASVTVDDLTVTTYEIS
-1557 VTGNT
+1557 GNT
-1562 ATDAGDYT
+1562 GTDADTYT
-1570 LTISGTGNFTGTA
+1570 LTISGTGNFTGEA
-1583 TKGWSIAKKEYTGT
+1583 TQEWSIAKATYTGT
-1597 TGVSGTVLANW
+1597 TGVLGTVLANW
-1608 PDKVTLPAIPDGA
+1608 PDKVTLPAIPAGA
-1621 SYGAASTTDDLTG
+1621 SYGAPSTTDDLTG

-1639 SVLHYTGGTSI
+1639 GVLSYTGGESI
-1650 AEGQK
+1650 AEGQE

-1689 VTAQNGTYNG
+1689 VTAQGGTYNG
-1699 QAQTGY
+1699 QTQAGY

-1710 AEGYGGGFTVTY
+1710 AEGYDGGFTVTY
-1722 NTADGEAPTNA
+1722 NTADGKAPTNA
-1733 GAYIVTIAIP
+1733 GTYSVTIAIP
-1743 EDNAQY
+1743 DTDPQY
-1749 VGSADLQFTIA
+1749 VGSIVLEFTIA
-1760 PKALTVSAPSP
+1760 KKALTVSAPSA
-1771 SVYVGDSAP
+1771 SVYVGDNAP
-1780 ELALT
+1780 LLALT
-1785 YTGLVAGESVTPS
+1785 YTGLVDGESVTPS
-1798 EDPVFTITKADGTV
+1798 EAPAFTITKSDDTE

-1890 VTETTKNPDG
+1890 VTETTKFPDG
-1900 SKQVVETKKD
+1900 SKEVVETTKD

-1925 EVVENTDGSSQTTV
+1925 QVVENTDGSSQTTV

-1953 NGQVVSE
+1953 NGNVVSS

-1965 SAVAAA
+1965 SAVEAA
-1971 QEKGEAVALPMPE
+1971 QEKGEAVTLPMPE
-1984 VPVTTGRETAP
+1984 VPVTADRETAP
-1995 TVTVDLPVGGSVKVE
+1995 TVTVSLPSGTTAKVE
-2010 IPVAEVAPG
+2010 IPVADVTPG
-2019 TVAVLVKANGD
+2019 TVAILVNDDGT
-2030 EEIIKTSVT
+2030 EEVIKTSLT
-2039 TEGGVAVT
+2039 TENGVAVT

-2063 DDVADNYWGAEAVD
+2063 DDVADNYWGAEAVA
-2077 FAVSR
+2077 FASSR

-2123 EAGQQWAMQ
+2123 EAGQQWAME
-2132 NGISDGSNMEQGLTR
+2132 NGVSDGTNMDASLTR

-2209 GLATRAQVATILMRF
+2209 GEATRAQVATILMRF

>member
-1 MKKRLLSLFCALALC
+1 MKKRILSLFCALALC
-16 LGLLPSAA
+16 LTLLPSAA
-24 FAAGTDTGKSIQLAD
+24 FAAGTDTGKAIQLVD
-39 SETAANIGGGQAD
+39 SGTAANIGGGQAD

-116 AASENNSGTDYSSNN
+116 EASENNSGTNYSSNN

-153 NDPSYNT
+153 NDPSYST

-209 EADYWW
+209 KADYWW
-215 LRSPGK
+215 LRSPGE
-221 DDDDAA
+221 DDDCAA

-318 NYTGASTGDNEYIS
+318 NYTGASTGDNENIS

-478 IVAKDAMGNVSQT
+478 IVAKDAAGNVSQQP
-491 LQIVIPEF
+491 LKIVIPKF

-524 PDAKTVTI
+524 PDGQTVTI
-532 TNTGNQEVTVTL
+532 TNTGNQTVTVTL
-544 PTGTNYT
+544 PTSTNYT

-556 GFADVTATLAPNGTA
+556 GFVDGTATLAPNGTA

-590 TISSKHNTSAEVSL
+590 TISSNHNTSAEVSL

-662 AGEATVKATGKG
+662 AGEATVKVSGTG
-674 NYTGTAE
+674 NYSGTVTGTFQIA
-681 GTFTI
+681 
-686 NKAEPTVSEVE
+686 KATPTVSDVA

-736 GEDSYNWIFI
+736 GEGTYNWTFT
-746 PNDGNNYE
+746 PTDTTNY
-754 TTTGSIRLTVYEPPQ
+754 TTATGSIRLTVYEPPQ

-790 NGTLENV
+790 NGTLTDGT
-797 EQDTA
+797 EQNTS

-899 VTSGVDIT
+899 VISGVDIT

-940 VTAAAGSVA
+940 VTVAAGSVA

-967 SISVDV
+967 SISVSGSGD
-973 GGTGSV
+973 GSV

-987 NGGIYIRNCYNTGA
+987 NGRIYIRKCYNTGA

-1011 AIVGQNKGTQATVS
+1011 AIVGQNRGTQATVS

-1059 EVTYL
+1059 EVAWL
-1064 LNGSSSDSPVWYQN
+1064 LNGSTSEGSLAWFQN
-1078 LDNGQDKDTYPVLDG
+1078 LDNNQTKDNYPVLDN
-1093 SHGIVYCIE
+1093 SHGTVYCID
-1102 EDPVRYSND
+1102 EDTAFYSND
-1111 PDATAE
+1111 PDATTG

-1212 YTGSPADITAP
+1212 YTGSPAAITAP
-1223 TVNLVNNETYSGT
+1223 TVNLVNNETYSGDIT
-1236 ISYKY
+1236 YQYKAQDGA
-1241 KTKEAGTYTE
+1241 TFTD
-1251 GLPIDAGTYTV
+1251 GLPTDVGTYTV
-1262 MASIAAQGNYTAAS
+1262 KASIAAQDNYNEATS
-1276 GELTL
+1276 DELTL
-1281 TIKKAAASGTASA
+1281 TIEKAAASGTVTA
-1294 VDGLTYNGQ
+1294 VTDLTYNGQ

-1363 IAKAAAKV
+1363 IAKADQY
-1371 TKAPA
+1371 APA
-1376 ANTLTYNGEAQAL
+1376 EFTLTFAWNSDNETLTATIPAVEGAEYSFNGTTWSNSNTKTDCQPSTQYTGYIRMKETETHNASPATSSTATSPELKPETYTITAEAGAGGSIAPTGSVTVNEGEDQTFTITPSEGYEIADVL
-1389 ATAGEADGGT
+1389 VDGVSVTVTNNSYTFTNVQENHSISVTFQETGGEPEPEPETYTITATAGAGG
-1399 LVYSLEKDGDYDAA
+1399 SIA
-1413 IPTGTNAGS
+1413 PTG
-1422 YSIWYK
+1422 
-1428 VVGDANHS
+1428 
-1436 DTDPVQV
+1436 
-1443 EVTIKKADPDV
+1443 
-1454 TAPDGLTATYGDTL
+1454 
-1468 SDVALSGGWTWD
+1468 
-1480 TPDASVG
+1480 SV
-1487 NVGGN
+1487 
-1492 TFAAT
+1492 
-1497 YMPSDTTNYN
+1497 
-1507 TVNEDLT
+1507 TVNEGEDQT
-1514 VTVSAKGITGAEI
+1514 FTITPDDGYEIAE
-1527 TLGDV
+1527 V
-1532 LTYTGQQQTQ
+1532 LVDGV
-1542 QIDSVTVDGLTVTYT
+1542 SVTVTDNSYTFTGVQADHTISVTFQKTGGEPEPESETYTITAEAGAGGSIDPSGDVTVEKGASQTFTITPDEGYEIAEVVVDNSSVLDQLTDNSYTFTGVQANHTISVTFQKTGGEPEPEPDTYT
-1557 VTGNT
+1557 VT
-1562 ATDAGDYT
+1562 
-1570 LTISGTGNFTGTA
+1570 L
-1583 TKGWSIAKKEYTGT
+1583 
-1597 TGVSGTVLANW
+1597 
-1608 PDKVTLPAIPDGA
+1608 
-1621 SYGAASTTDDLTG
+1621 
-1634 LSIEG
+1634 
-1639 SVLHYTGGTSI
+1639 
-1650 AEGQK
+1650 
-1655 YEITVPVDG
+1655 
-1664 GKNYNDYEITIT
+1664 
-1676 LTGTDK
+1676 
-1682 QVLNITG
+1682 
-1689 VTAQNGTYNG
+1689 
-1699 QAQTGY
+1699 
-1705 TGTPS
+1705 
-1710 AEGYGGGFTVTY
+1710 YGGG
-1722 NTADGEAPTNA
+1722 A
-1733 GAYIVTIAIP
+1733 GAYGAGSYAAGTEVTIYA
-1743 EDNAQY
+1743 
-1749 VGSADLQFTIA
+1749 GSRNGYTFRGWVTDDVTLAAPYSSYTTFTM
-1760 PKALTVSAPSP
+1760 PDH
-1771 SVYVGDSAP
+1771 SVVVEARWYA
-1780 ELALT
+1780 
-1785 YTGLVAGESVTPS
+1785 ESS
-1798 EDPVFTITKADGTV
+1798 
-1812 IALEDAVKTA
+1812 
-1822 GTYTITWS
+1822 
-1830 NADQGFTG
+1830 
-1838 DENYDIQTET
+1838 
-1848 AGTLTVSTRSSGGGS
+1848 SSGGSSGS
-1863 SSNITTETTKNP
+1863 SSTTTEITKNP
-1875 DGSTTITVT
+1875 DGSTTTTVT
-1884 NKVTGT
+1884 NKTTGT
-1890 VTETTKNPDG
+1890 VTETTKWPDG
-1900 SKQVVETKKD
+1900 SKEVIETKKD
-1910 GTVTTTTTDT
+1910 GTVTTTTTD
-1920 AGNKT
+1920 ADGNKT
-1925 EVVENTDGSSQTTV
+1925 EVVEKPDGSSKTTV
-1939 TNKDGSGS
+1939 DNKDGSGS
-1947 VTVVDE
+1947 VTLVDADG
-1953 NGQVVSE
+1953 NIISQ
-1960 ATLSQ
+1960 ATLSEA
-1965 SAVAAA
+1965 AVAAA
-1971 QEKGEAVALPMPE
+1971 QAAGEAVVLPMPE
-1984 VPVTTGRETAP
+1984 LPVTTDRENAP

-2010 IPVAEVAPG
+2010 IPVENVTPG
-2019 TVAVLVKANGD
+2019 TVAVIVKADGT
-2030 EEIIKTSVT
+2030 EEVVKTSLT
-2039 TEGGVAVT
+2039 TGNGVAVT
-2047 LSDGDTVKVV
+2047 LNDGDTVKIV
-2057 DNSKTF
+2057 DNSRDF
-2063 DDVADNYWGAEAVD
+2063 ADVPDNYWGAEAVN

-2091 TFAPDT
+2091 TFSPNT
-2097 AMTRA
+2097 AMNRA

-2116 TTGSTWY
+2116 AAGDTWY
-2123 EAGQQWAMQ
+2123 AAGQQWAVA
-2132 NGISDGSNMEQGLTR
+2132 NGVSDGTNLDGSLTR

-2163 DTTQGGMAIREY
+2163 DTTQGGMAVREY

-2180 ISDYAVEA
+2180 ISGYAVEA

-2209 GLATRAQVATILMRF
+2209 GEATRAQVATILMRF

>member
-1 MKKRLLSLFCALALC
+1 MKRRILSILCVLALC
-16 LGLLPSAA
+16 LGLLPPVTASAA
-24 FAAGTDTGKSIQLAD
+24 APSTLTVGGTTITSSGYWTTNADGTLTADMASADNYNVYYDGDGTLTLKDATINGTDTIYHVGAGIFASGDLTIVLEGSSTVKGVQDPNGETQSIRVEGNLTIQ
-39 SETAANIGGGQAD
+39 GGGSLTAQGAETSSGSSYGIFVIGSFTQQGGSVTASGG
-52 NIYFGNYFQSSS
+52 NINGNHTSTGLYVYGSTVTVQGGTLTATGGTTGSGSYGISANGSVTVSDAAVTATGGTGNYSYGLYVDSSS
-64 TTKEPVKWR
+64 PSVT
-73 VLSNSDGKLFLLS
+73 LSGSGSL
-86 DQNLDVKPY
+86 
-95 NSSSTGITW
+95 TA
-104 EKSTI
+104 
-109 RSWLNGY
+109 RSG
-116 AASENNSGTDYSSNN
+116 SGTD
-131 FIDAA
+131 
-136 FSSDEQVAI
+136 
-145 ADTYVYNK
+145 
-153 NDPSYNT
+153 
-160 SGGEDT
+160 
-166 TDQIFLLSIEEA
+166 
-178 NNSSYFPNGSNS
+178 
-190 RKSTNT
+190 
-196 AYVASYSG
+196 
-204 MLGAG
+204 
-209 EADYWW
+209 
-215 LRSPGK
+215 
-221 DDDDAA
+221 
-227 FVDDGGV
+227 
-234 VYNNGYIVVHTNTAV
+234 
-249 RPAFNLNLNSVLF
+249 
-262 TSAAAGGKS
+262 
-271 ASGMD
+271 
-276 SGLTA
+276 TA
-281 VGGYDGNEW
+281 VGIYLVNIWGSTGSVTVGNGS
-290 KLTLLDSSR
+290 TLLT
-299 NFSVTEET
+299 N
-307 ASGKPGDTITL
+307 
-318 NYTGASTGDNEYIS
+318 S
-332 VILADDSGAQ
+332 VILYDNSFE
-342 YYGRIAKPTTADGQ
+342 AKPLTPTGNGSWLIYGQ
-356 VKITIPASL
+356 SDQPSAVG
-365 ADGTYTLNV
+365 GTYTLTDDLTI
-374 FSEQYNGG
+374 ENGNTFTIPAG
-382 ENDDTKLTDYAS
+382 S
-394 AFEAVTLTV
+394 TLTV
-403 DTTAPTLSNG
+403 PQGKTLTVNG
-413 SATRD
+413 
-418 SETTATVK
+418 
-426 FTSDEAGEYY
+426 
-436 YTVVESGA
+436 
-444 TEPTDIVSGDSAN
+444 
-457 MASGE
+457 
-462 NTITLT
+462 TLT
-468 NLTAGTKDIY
+468 NQGTLSIAAESCLTGSGSLEGDGSFTAVAVTGIEVPDDVTCADYEKKVVLAGPTVLGHAFTADGWTLTFTKGE
-478 IVAKDAMGNVSQT
+478 VT
-491 LQIVIPEF
+491 LDGC
-499 IPTYTISASPA
+499 TYT
-510 ALNFSN
+510 
-516 KTVGYTEA
+516 
-524 PDAKTVTI
+524 
-532 TNTGNQEVTVTL
+532 
-544 PTGTNYT
+544 
-551 ITAGT
+551 
-556 GFADVTATLAPNGTA
+556 VTASKEGSESIEKTFTA
-571 TFAVQP
+571 QHSF
-577 KTGLAVGSYSEPL
+577 GE
-590 TISSKHNTSAEVSL
+590 
-604 AFTVDP
+604 
-610 KSLDGAQV
+610 DGKCPCGASRPTQ
-618 QVSGSYIYDGNAK
+618 D
-631 EPSGENVT
+631 
-639 VTLHGEPLTENTD
+639 
-652 YTLSY
+652 
-657 EDNTD
+657 
-662 AGEATVKATGKG
+662 
-674 NYTGTAE
+674 AE
-681 GTFTI
+681 GCYQ
-686 NKAEPTVSEVE
+686 V
-697 VSSPATI
+697 
-704 YASTDI
+704 
-710 STITLTHGAD
+710 AD
-720 DTPGTVKL
+720 AF
-728 DDGQTLSV
+728 Q
-736 GEDSYNWIFI
+736 
-746 PNDGNNYE
+746 
-754 TTTGSIRLTVYEPPQ
+754 
-769 EVDGVYQIDSVTD
+769 

-790 NGTLENV
+790 NGTLTDGT
-797 EQDTA
+797 EQNTS

-899 VTSGVDIT
+899 VISGVDIT

-940 VTAAAGSVA
+940 VTVAAGSVA

-987 NGGIYIRNCYNTGA
+987 NGRIYICNCYNTGA

-1045 AGTVVKTA
+1045 ADTVVKTA

-1117 PKDISDATV
+1117 PTDISSATV

-1514 VTVSAKGITGAEI
+1514 VTVSAKDITGAEI
-1527 TLGDV
+1527 TLGDS
-1532 LTYTGQQQTQ
+1532 LTYTGQEQTQ
-1542 QIDSVTVDGLTVTYT
+1542 QIDSVTVDGLAVTYT

-1583 TKGWSIAKKEYTGT
+1583 TKGWSIAKANYTGT
-1597 TGVSGTVLANW
+1597 TGVSSTVLANW
-1608 PDKVTLPAIPDGA
+1608 PDKVTLPDIPAGA
-1621 SYGAASTTDDLTG
+1621 SYGTPSTTDDLTG

-1639 SVLHYTGGTSI
+1639 GVLHYTGGESI
-1650 AEGQK
+1650 TEGQEYK
-1655 YEITVPVDG
+1655 ITVPVNG
-1664 GKNYNDYEITIT
+1664 GTNYNDYQITVT
-1676 LTGTDK
+1676 LTGSDK
-1682 QVLNITG
+1682 QTLTITG

-1699 QAQTGY
+1699 QTQAGYAGTPAAVGY
-1705 TGTPS
+1705 TGD
-1710 AEGYGGGFTVTY
+1710 FTVTY
-1722 NTADGEAPTNA
+1722 NTEDGKAPTNA
-1733 GAYIVTIAIP
+1733 GTYSVTIAIP
-1743 EDNAQY
+1743 DTDPQY
-1749 VGSADLQFTIA
+1749 VGSIVLEFTIA
-1760 PKALTVSAPSP
+1760 KKALTVSAPSA
-1771 SVYVGDSAP
+1771 SVYVGDNAP
-1780 ELALT
+1780 LLALT
-1785 YTGLVAGESVTPS
+1785 YTGLVDGESVTPS
-1798 EDPVFTITKADGTV
+1798 EAPAFTITKSDDTE
-1812 IALEDAVKTA
+1812 IALADAVKTA

-1830 NADQGFTG
+1830 NADGTTFTG
-1838 DENYDIQTET
+1838 ADNYDITLKNT
-1848 AGTLTVSTRSSGGGS
+1848 GTLTVTVRSSGGGS

-1890 VTETTKNPDG
+1890 VTETTTWPDG
-1900 SKQVVETKKD
+1900 SKEVIETKKD

-1920 AGNKT
+1920 TGNKT
-1925 EVVENTDGSSQTTV
+1925 QVVENTDGTKETTI
-1939 TNKDGSGS
+1939 TNKDGSS
-1947 VTVVDE
+1947 SATTVDE
-1953 NGQVVSE
+1953 TGKTQAEVKLPAAVVE
-1960 ATLSQ
+1960 D
-1965 SAVAAA
+1965 A
-1971 QEKGEAVALPMPE
+1971 QGEAVTLPMPE
-1984 VPVTTGRETAP
+1984 VPITTDRETAP
-1995 TVTVDLPVGGSVKVE
+1995 TVTVDLPSGTTAKVE
-2010 IPVAEVAPG
+2010 IPVENVTAG
-2019 TVAVLVKANGD
+2019 TVAVIVKADGT
-2030 EEIIKTSVT
+2030 EEVIKTSLT
-2039 TEGGVAVT
+2039 TENGVAVT

-2123 EAGQQWAMQ
+2123 EAGQQWAME
-2132 NGISDGSNMEQGLTR
+2132 NGVSDGTNMDASLTR

>member
-1 MKKRLLSLFCALALC
+1 MKRRILSILCVLALC
-16 LGLLPSAA
+16 LGLLPPVTASAA
-24 FAAGTDTGKSIQLAD
+24 APSTLTVGGTTITSSGYWTTNADGTLTAEMASADNYNVYYDGDGTLTLKDATINGTDTIYHVGAGIFASGDLTIVLEGSSTVKGVQDPNGETQSIRVEGNLTIQGGGSLTAQGAETSSGSSYGIFVFGSFTQQSGSVTASGGNINGNHTSTGLYVSDGTVTAQDGTLTATGGDTSGRSYGISANGSVTVSDATVTATGGTGNYSYGLYVNSSSSSPSPSVTLSGSGSLAARSGSGTDTAVGIYFENPFGSTRSVTVGNGSTLLTNSVIFMDSDFNENPLAPTGDGSWLIYGQSDQTSAVGGNYTLEENITIESGNTLTIPAGSTLTVPQGKTLTVNGTLTNQGTLSIAAESCLTGSGSLEGDGSFTAVAVTGIEVPDGVTCADYEKKVVLAGPTVLGHAFTADGWTLTFTKGEVTLDGCTYTVTASKEGSESIEKTFTAQHSFGEDGKCPCGASLPQTDAQGRYQLAD
-39 SETAANIGGGQAD
+39 A
-52 NIYFGNYFQSSS
+52 FQ
-64 TTKEPVKWR
+64 
-73 VLSNSDGKLFLLS
+73 
-86 DQNLDVKPY
+86 
-95 NSSSTGITW
+95 
-104 EKSTI
+104 
-109 RSWLNGY
+109 
-116 AASENNSGTDYSSNN
+116 
-131 FIDAA
+131 
-136 FSSDEQVAI
+136 
-145 ADTYVYNK
+145 
-153 NDPSYNT
+153 
-160 SGGEDT
+160 
-166 TDQIFLLSIEEA
+166 
-178 NNSSYFPNGSNS
+178 
-190 RKSTNT
+190 
-196 AYVASYSG
+196 
-204 MLGAG
+204 
-209 EADYWW
+209 
-215 LRSPGK
+215 
-221 DDDDAA
+221 
-227 FVDDGGV
+227 
-234 VYNNGYIVVHTNTAV
+234 
-249 RPAFNLNLNSVLF
+249 
-262 TSAAAGGKS
+262 
-271 ASGMD
+271 
-276 SGLTA
+276 
-281 VGGYDGNEW
+281 
-290 KLTLLDSSR
+290 
-299 NFSVTEET
+299 
-307 ASGKPGDTITL
+307 
-318 NYTGASTGDNEYIS
+318 
-332 VILADDSGAQ
+332 
-342 YYGRIAKPTTADGQ
+342 
-356 VKITIPASL
+356 
-365 ADGTYTLNV
+365 
-374 FSEQYNGG
+374 
-382 ENDDTKLTDYAS
+382 
-394 AFEAVTLTV
+394 
-403 DTTAPTLSNG
+403 
-413 SATRD
+413 
-418 SETTATVK
+418 
-426 FTSDEAGEYY
+426 
-436 YTVVESGA
+436 
-444 TEPTDIVSGDSAN
+444 
-457 MASGE
+457 
-462 NTITLT
+462 
-468 NLTAGTKDIY
+468 
-478 IVAKDAMGNVSQT
+478 
-491 LQIVIPEF
+491 
-499 IPTYTISASPA
+499 
-510 ALNFSN
+510 
-516 KTVGYTEA
+516 
-524 PDAKTVTI
+524 
-532 TNTGNQEVTVTL
+532 
-544 PTGTNYT
+544 
-551 ITAGT
+551 
-556 GFADVTATLAPNGTA
+556 
-571 TFAVQP
+571 
-577 KTGLAVGSYSEPL
+577 
-590 TISSKHNTSAEVSL
+590 
-604 AFTVDP
+604 
-610 KSLDGAQV
+610 
-618 QVSGSYIYDGNAK
+618 
-631 EPSGENVT
+631 
-639 VTLHGEPLTENTD
+639 
-652 YTLSY
+652 
-657 EDNTD
+657 
-662 AGEATVKATGKG
+662 
-674 NYTGTAE
+674 
-681 GTFTI
+681 
-686 NKAEPTVSEVE
+686 
-697 VSSPATI
+697 
-704 YASTDI
+704 
-710 STITLTHGAD
+710 
-720 DTPGTVKL
+720 
-728 DDGQTLSV
+728 
-736 GEDSYNWIFI
+736 
-746 PNDGNNYE
+746 
-754 TTTGSIRLTVYEPPQ
+754 
-769 EVDGVYQIDSVTD
+769 

-790 NGTLENV
+790 NGTLTDGT
-797 EQDTA
+797 EQNTS

-822 SESTPYTGTFDGQ
+822 SESTPYIGTFDGQ

-1059 EVTYL
+1059 EVAWL
-1064 LNGSSSDSPVWYQN
+1064 LNGGTATPAEGETLAWYQN
-1078 LDNGQDKDTYPVLDG
+1078 LDNGQTKDDYPVLD
-1093 SHGIVYCIE
+1093 STHGTVYCID
-1102 EDPVRYSND
+1102 EDTYSNN
-1111 PDATAE
+1111 PDATTE
-1117 PKDISDATV
+1117 PTDISSATV

-1321 TDGSNYS
+1321 TDGSSYS
-1328 TTIPTGINVGE
+1328 
-1339 YSVWYYVKGDANH
+1339 
-1352 TDSEP
+1352 
-1357 VNITVT
+1357 
-1363 IAKAAAKV
+1363 
-1371 TKAPA
+1371 
-1376 ANTLTYNGEAQAL
+1376 
-1389 ATAGEADGGT
+1389 AD
-1399 LVYSLEKDGDYDAA
+1399 
-1413 IPTGTNAGS
+1413 IPTGTGAGT
-1422 YSIWYK
+1422 YTVWYK

-1507 TVNEDLT
+1507 NVNEDLT
-1514 VTVSAKGITGAEI
+1514 VTVSAKDITGAEI
-1527 TLGDV
+1527 TLGDS
-1532 LTYTGQQQTQ
+1532 LTYTGQEQTQ
-1542 QIDSVTVDGLTVTYT
+1542 QIASVTVDGLTVTYT

-1570 LTISGTGNFTGTA
+1570 LTISGTGNFIGTA
-1583 TKGWSIAKKEYTGT
+1583 TKGWSIAKANYTGT
-1597 TGVSGTVLANW
+1597 TGVSSTVLANW
-1608 PDKVTLPAIPDGA
+1608 PDKVTLPDIPAGA
-1621 SYGAASTTDDLTG
+1621 SYGTPSTTDDLTG

-1639 SVLHYTGGTSI
+1639 GVLHYTGGESI
-1650 AEGQK
+1650 TEGQEYK
-1655 YEITVPVDG
+1655 ITVPVNG
-1664 GKNYNDYEITIT
+1664 GTNYNDYQITVT
-1676 LTGTDK
+1676 LTGSDK
-1682 QVLNITG
+1682 QTLTITG

-1699 QAQTGY
+1699 QTQAGYAGTPAAVGY
-1705 TGTPS
+1705 TGD
-1710 AEGYGGGFTVTY
+1710 FTVTY
-1722 NTADGEAPTNA
+1722 NTEDGKAPTNA
-1733 GAYIVTIAIP
+1733 GTYSVTIAIP
-1743 EDNAQY
+1743 DTDPQY
-1749 VGSADLQFTIA
+1749 VGSIVLEFTIA
-1760 PKALTVSAPSP
+1760 KKALTVSAPSA
-1771 SVYVGDSAP
+1771 SVYVGDNAP
-1780 ELALT
+1780 LLALT
-1785 YTGLVAGESVTPS
+1785 YTGLVDGESVTPS
-1798 EDPVFTITKADGTV
+1798 EAPAFTITKSDDTE
-1812 IALEDAVKTA
+1812 IALADAVQTA

-1830 NADQGFTG
+1830 NAG
-1838 DENYDIQTET
+1838 DTTFLDGANYAIQTET
-1848 AGTLTVSTRSSGGGS
+1848 TGTLTVSARSSGGGG
-1863 SSNITTETTKNP
+1863 SSNITTEITKNP
-1875 DGSTTITVT
+1875 DGSTTTTVT
-1884 NKVTGT
+1884 NKNTGT
-1890 VTETTKNPDG
+1890 VTETTKFPDG
-1900 SKQVVETKKD
+1900 SKEVVETKKD

-1925 EVVENTDGSSQTTV
+1925 QVVENTDGSSKTTV
-1939 TNKDGSGS
+1939 DNKDGSGS
-1947 VTVVDE
+1947 VTLVDE

-1984 VPVTTGRETAP
+1984 VPVTTDRENAP
-1995 TVTVDLPVGGSVKVE
+1995 TVTVDLPSGTSAKVE
-2010 IPVAEVAPG
+2010 IPVENVTAG
-2019 TVAVLVKANGD
+2019 TVAVIVKADGT
-2030 EEIIKTSVT
+2030 EEVIKTSLT
-2039 TEGGVAVT
+2039 TENGVAVT
-2047 LSDGDTVKVV
+2047 LSDGDTVKIV
-2057 DNSKTF
+2057 DNTKTF
-2063 DDVADNYWGAEAVD
+2063 ADVPGNYWGAEAVD

-2123 EAGQQWAMQ
+2123 EAGQQWAME
-2132 NGISDGSNMEQGLTR
+2132 NGVSDGTNMDASLTR

>member
-1 MKKRLLSLFCALALC
+1 MKRRILSILCVLALC

-153 NDPSYNT
+153 NDPSYST

-209 EADYWW
+209 KADYWW
-215 LRSPGK
+215 LRSPGE
-221 DDDDAA
+221 DDDCAA

-318 NYTGASTGDNEYIS
+318 NYTGASTGANENIS

-444 TEPTDIVSGDSAN
+444 TEPTDIVSGDGTN

-468 NLTAGTKDIY
+468 NLAEGAKDIY

-556 GFADVTATLAPNGTA
+556 GFADGTATLAPNGTA

-577 KTGLAVGSYSEPL
+577 KTGLAVGSYSETL
-590 TISSKHNTSAEVSL
+590 TISSNHNTSAEVSL

-662 AGEATVKATGKG
+662 AGEATVKVSGTG
-674 NYTGTAE
+674 NYSGTVTGTFQIA
-681 GTFTI
+681 
-686 NKAEPTVSEVE
+686 KATPTVSDVA

-710 STITLTHGAD
+710 SAITLTYTG
-720 DTPGTVKL
+720 TEGTVAL
-728 DDGQTLSV
+728 DAGQTLTV
-736 GEDSYNWIFI
+736 GEGTYNWTFT
-746 PNDGNNYE
+746 PTDTTNY
-754 TTTGSIRLTVYEPPQ
+754 TTATGSITLTVAVDTVQSITVFTAPTKTTYTYGDSFDKTGM
-769 EVDGVYQIDSVTD
+769 EVTATYASGETKDVTEDVTITPTELTVDVTTVTISYGGQTTTQGITVNPKEISITSATVQDKTYDGGTDATVGTVT
-782 LFWFAGLV
+782 FTGLV
-790 NGTLENV
+790 NGESLTSGT
-797 EQDTA
+797 DYTATA
-802 ASAVLTADIDLS
+802 AFTDK
-814 GETWTPIG
+814 
-822 SESTPYTGTFDGQ
+822 
-835 GYTISGM
+835 
-842 TIENAE
+842 NA
-848 SYSGLFGNV
+848 
-857 TGTVKNFTV
+857 
-866 TGSIT
+866 
-871 ITGDETVAKV
+871 GDSK
-881 GGAVGSLGTA
+881 
-891 SAGGTVSG
+891 
-899 VTSGVDIT
+899 
-907 VSAGN
+907 
-912 DHIGGV
+912 
-918 VGSMPENSS
+918 
-927 PTVENCIYTGKIT
+927 
-940 VTAAAGSVA
+940 
-949 GIVGY
+949 
-954 IRTGTIQNCANQG
+954 
-967 SISVDV
+967 
-973 GGTGSV
+973 
-979 GGILGYCN
+979 
-987 NGGIYIRNCYNTGA
+987 
-1001 ISADGTDNVG
+1001 
-1011 AIVGQNKGTQATVS
+1011 QATVTVELKNGNYTFANSEKTATANATAKISPLAVALSWSTPTSFTYDGTEKSVTASITNAVSGDDVSVAYDS
-1025 NCYYLTGSANQ
+1025 NSTTKATAANEYTATASGLSGNDANNYTLTGADNLSQSWSIGGASI
-1036 GQGQLTTDA
+1036 
-1045 AGTVVKTA
+1045 AG
-1053 DEFASG
+1053 
-1059 EVTYL
+1059 
-1064 LNGSSSDSPVWYQN
+1064 
-1078 LDNGQDKDTYPVLDG
+1078 
-1093 SHGIVYCIE
+1093 
-1102 EDPVRYSND
+1102 
-1111 PDATAE
+1111 
-1117 PKDISDATV
+1117 ATV
-1126 TLNQSSFTYN
+1126 ELSGTAFTYN
-1136 GQSQKPTVTVTLGD
+1136 GQSQKPTVTVKLNGNTLNAN
-1150 KTLTEDTDYTVS
+1150 TDYTVD
-1162 FSGDTTNVGE
+1162 FGGD
-1172 VTVTIKGTGNY
+1172 
-1183 TGEATNKPSYTI
+1183 SI
-1195 NKATPTLT
+1195 N
-1203 WSEGSQTLP
+1203 
-1212 YTGSPADITAP
+1212 
-1223 TVNLVNNETYSGT
+1223 
-1236 ISYKY
+1236 
-1241 KTKEAGTYTE
+1241 
-1251 GLPIDAGTYTV
+1251 AGTYTV
-1262 MASIAAQGNYTAAS
+1262 TVTGTGNY
-1276 GELTL
+1276 
-1281 TIKKAAASGTASA
+1281 SGTATSKP
-1294 VDGLTYNGQ
+1294 TY
-1303 AQNLVTAGAV
+1303 
-1313 TGGTMQYS
+1313 
-1321 TDGSNYS
+1321 
-1328 TTIPTGINVGE
+1328 TI
-1339 YSVWYYVKGDANH
+1339 H
-1352 TDSEP
+1352 
-1357 VNITVT
+1357 
-1363 IAKAAAKV
+1363 KAAQ
-1371 TKAPA
+1371 A
-1376 ANTLTYNGEAQAL
+1376 ALTI
-1389 ATAGEADGGT
+1389 TST
-1399 LVYSLEKDGDYDAA
+1399 
-1413 IPTGTNAGS
+1413 
-1422 YSIWYK
+1422 
-1428 VVGDANHS
+1428 S
-1436 DTDPVQV
+1436 D
-1443 EVTIKKADPDV
+1443 
-1454 TAPDGLTATYGDTL
+1454 ATYG
-1468 SDVALSGGWTWD
+1468 
-1480 TPDASVG
+1480 
-1487 NVGGN
+1487 
-1492 TFAAT
+1492 
-1497 YMPSDTTNYN
+1497 
-1507 TVNEDLT
+1507 
-1514 VTVSAKGITGAEI
+1514 
-1527 TLGDV
+1527 
-1532 LTYTGQQQTQ
+1532 Q
-1542 QIDSVTVDGLTVTYT
+1542 
-1557 VTGNT
+1557 
-1562 ATDAGDYT
+1562 DYT
-1570 LTISGTGNFTGTA
+1570 LTTSGGSGSGAVTITVSNGTGAATVSGYTLTPTKAGTVTVTAVKAGDNNYNDGTSVSATITINKGTYDGTTTA
-1583 TKGWSIAKKEYTGT
+1583 TGS
-1597 TGVSGTVLANW
+1597 VLANW
-1608 PDKVTLPAIPDGA
+1608 PGEVELPGLPDGA
-1621 SYGAASTTDDLTG
+1621 SYGEPSSNDVTG
-1634 LSIEG
+1634 MSITG
-1639 SVLHYTGGTSI
+1639 GVLHYTGGSGIVKDQT
-1650 AEGQK
+1650 
-1655 YEITVPVDG
+1655 YTVTVPVAG
-1664 GKNYNDYEITIT
+1664 ATNYNDYQITVT

-1682 QVLNITG
+1682 QVLTITG

-1699 QAQTGY
+1699 QTQAGY

-1710 AEGYGGGFTVTY
+1710 AQGYTGDFTVTY
-1722 NTADGEAPTNA
+1722 NTEDGKAPTNA
-1733 GAYIVTIAIP
+1733 GTYSVTIAIP
-1743 EDNAQY
+1743 DTDPQY
-1749 VGSADLQFTIA
+1749 VGSIVLEFTIA
-1760 PKALTVSAPSP
+1760 KKALTVSAPSA
-1771 SVYVGDSAP
+1771 SVYVGDNAP
-1780 ELALT
+1780 LLALT
-1785 YTGLVAGESVTPS
+1785 YTGLVDGESVTPS
-1798 EDPVFTITKADGTV
+1798 EAPAFTITKSDDTE
-1812 IALEDAVKTA
+1812 IALADAVKTA

-1890 VTETTKNPDG
+1890 VTETTKFPDG
-1900 SKQVVETKKD
+1900 SKEVVETTKD

-1925 EVVENTDGSSQTTV
+1925 QVVENTDGSSKTTV
-1939 TNKDGSGS
+1939 DNKDGSGS

-1984 VPVTTGRETAP
+1984 VPVTTDRENAP
-1995 TVTVDLPVGGSVKVE
+1995 TVTVDLPSGTSAKVE
-2010 IPVAEVAPG
+2010 IPVAEVTPG
-2019 TVAVLVKANGD
+2019 TVAVIVKADGT
-2030 EEIIKTSVT
+2030 EEVIKTSLT
-2039 TEGGVAVT
+2039 TENGVAVT

-2123 EAGQQWAMQ
+2123 EAGQQWAME
-2132 NGISDGSNMEQGLTR
+2132 NGVSDGTNMDASLTR

>member
-1 MKKRLLSLFCALALC
+1 MKRRILSILCVLALC
-16 LGLLPSAA
+16 LGLLPPVTASAA
-24 FAAGTDTGKSIQLAD
+24 APSTLTVGGTTITSSGYWTTNADGTLTADMASADNYNVYYDGDGTLTLKDATINGTDTIYHVGAGIFASGNLTIVLEGSSTVTGVQDPNGDSQSIRV
-39 SETAANIGGGQAD
+39 SENLTIQGGGSLTAQGAETSSGSSYGIFVIGSFTQQGGSVTASGGNVSGNYNSTGLYVYGSTVTVQGGTLTATGGTTGSGSYGISANGSVTVSD
-52 NIYFGNYFQSSS
+52 ATVTATSGSAGYASYGLYIESSSPSVTLSGSSSLTARSGTATNRAGGIYIQNIY
-64 TTKEPVKWR
+64 
-73 VLSNSDGKLFLLS
+73 
-86 DQNLDVKPY
+86 
-95 NSSSTGITW
+95 
-104 EKSTI
+104 
-109 RSWLNGY
+109 
-116 AASENNSGTDYSSNN
+116 NNSGGSVTVGDNSTLLANSV
-131 FIDAA
+131 ILRA
-136 FSSDEQVAI
+136 SSDEKPLAPTGDGSWLIYGQ
-145 ADTYVYNK
+145 
-153 NDPSYNT
+153 S
-160 SGGEDT
+160 
-166 TDQIFLLSIEEA
+166 DQ
-178 NNSSYFPNGSNS
+178 
-190 RKSTNT
+190 
-196 AYVASYSG
+196 
-204 MLGAG
+204 
-209 EADYWW
+209 
-215 LRSPGK
+215 
-221 DDDDAA
+221 
-227 FVDDGGV
+227 
-234 VYNNGYIVVHTNTAV
+234 
-249 RPAFNLNLNSVLF
+249 
-262 TSAAAGGKS
+262 TSA
-271 ASGMD
+271 
-276 SGLTA
+276 
-281 VGGYDGNEW
+281 VG
-290 KLTLLDSSR
+290 
-299 NFSVTEET
+299 
-307 ASGKPGDTITL
+307 
-318 NYTGASTGDNEYIS
+318 
-332 VILADDSGAQ
+332 
-342 YYGRIAKPTTADGQ
+342 
-356 VKITIPASL
+356 
-365 ADGTYTLNV
+365 GTYTLTDDLTI
-374 FSEQYNGG
+374 ENGNTFTIPAG
-382 ENDDTKLTDYAS
+382 S
-394 AFEAVTLTV
+394 TLTV
-403 DTTAPTLSNG
+403 PQGKTLTVNG
-413 SATRD
+413 
-418 SETTATVK
+418 
-426 FTSDEAGEYY
+426 
-436 YTVVESGA
+436 
-444 TEPTDIVSGDSAN
+444 
-457 MASGE
+457 
-462 NTITLT
+462 TLT
-468 NLTAGTKDIY
+468 NQGTLSIAAESCLTGSGSLEGDGSFTAVAVTGIEVPDDVTCADYEKKVVLAGPTVLGHAFTADGWTLTFTKGE
-478 IVAKDAMGNVSQT
+478 VT
-491 LQIVIPEF
+491 LDGC
-499 IPTYTISASPA
+499 TYT
-510 ALNFSN
+510 
-516 KTVGYTEA
+516 
-524 PDAKTVTI
+524 
-532 TNTGNQEVTVTL
+532 
-544 PTGTNYT
+544 
-551 ITAGT
+551 
-556 GFADVTATLAPNGTA
+556 VTASKEGSESIEKTFTA
-571 TFAVQP
+571 QHSF
-577 KTGLAVGSYSEPL
+577 GE
-590 TISSKHNTSAEVSL
+590 
-604 AFTVDP
+604 
-610 KSLDGAQV
+610 DGKCPCGASRPTQ
-618 QVSGSYIYDGNAK
+618 D
-631 EPSGENVT
+631 
-639 VTLHGEPLTENTD
+639 
-652 YTLSY
+652 
-657 EDNTD
+657 
-662 AGEATVKATGKG
+662 
-674 NYTGTAE
+674 AE
-681 GTFTI
+681 GCYQ
-686 NKAEPTVSEVE
+686 V
-697 VSSPATI
+697 
-704 YASTDI
+704 
-710 STITLTHGAD
+710 AD
-720 DTPGTVKL
+720 AF
-728 DDGQTLSV
+728 Q
-736 GEDSYNWIFI
+736 
-746 PNDGNNYE
+746 
-754 TTTGSIRLTVYEPPQ
+754 
-769 EVDGVYQIDSVTD
+769 

-790 NGTLENV
+790 NGTLTDGT
-797 EQDTA
+797 EQNTS

-899 VTSGVDIT
+899 VISGVDIT

-940 VTAAAGSVA
+940 VTVAAGSVA

-967 SISVDV
+967 SISVNV

-987 NGGIYIRNCYNTGA
+987 NGRIYIRNCYNTGA

-1136 GQSQKPTVTVTLGD
+1136 GQSQKPTVTVVLGD
-1150 KTLTEDTDYTVS
+1150 KTLTADTHYTVS

-2188 MTWAV
+2188 MIWAV

>member
-153 NDPSYNT
+153 NDPSYST

-209 EADYWW
+209 KADYWW
-215 LRSPGK
+215 LRSPGE
-221 DDDDAA
+221 DDDCAA

-318 NYTGASTGDNEYIS
+318 NYTGASTGDNENIS

-444 TEPTDIVSGDSAN
+444 TEPTDIVSGDGTN

-468 NLTAGTKDIY
+468 NLAEGAKDIY

-556 GFADVTATLAPNGTA
+556 GFADGTATLAPNGTA

-577 KTGLAVGSYSEPL
+577 KTGLAVGSYSETL
-590 TISSKHNTSAEVSL
+590 TISSNHNTSAEVSL

-662 AGEATVKATGKG
+662 AGEATVKVSGTG
-674 NYTGTAE
+674 NYSGTVTGTFQIA
-681 GTFTI
+681 
-686 NKAEPTVSEVE
+686 KATPTVSDVA

-710 STITLTHGAD
+710 SAITLTHGAD

-736 GEDSYNWIFI
+736 GEGTYNWTFT
-746 PNDGNNYE
+746 PTDTTNY
-754 TTTGSIRLTVYEPPQ
+754 TTATGSITLTVAVDTVQSITVFTAPTKTTYTYGDSFDKTGM
-769 EVDGVYQIDSVTD
+769 EVTATYASGETKDVTEDVTITPTELTVDVTTVTISYGGQTTTQGITVNPKEISITSATVQDKTYDGGTDATVGTVT
-782 LFWFAGLV
+782 FTGLV
-790 NGTLENV
+790 NGESLTSGT
-797 EQDTA
+797 DYTATA
-802 ASAVLTADIDLS
+802 AFTDK
-814 GETWTPIG
+814 
-822 SESTPYTGTFDGQ
+822 
-835 GYTISGM
+835 
-842 TIENAE
+842 NA
-848 SYSGLFGNV
+848 
-857 TGTVKNFTV
+857 
-866 TGSIT
+866 
-871 ITGDETVAKV
+871 GDSK
-881 GGAVGSLGTA
+881 
-891 SAGGTVSG
+891 
-899 VTSGVDIT
+899 
-907 VSAGN
+907 
-912 DHIGGV
+912 
-918 VGSMPENSS
+918 
-927 PTVENCIYTGKIT
+927 
-940 VTAAAGSVA
+940 
-949 GIVGY
+949 
-954 IRTGTIQNCANQG
+954 
-967 SISVDV
+967 
-973 GGTGSV
+973 
-979 GGILGYCN
+979 
-987 NGGIYIRNCYNTGA
+987 
-1001 ISADGTDNVG
+1001 
-1011 AIVGQNKGTQATVS
+1011 QATVTVELKNGNYTFANSEKTATANATAKISPLAVALSWSTPTSFTYDGTEKSVTASITNAVSGDDVSVAYDS
-1025 NCYYLTGSANQ
+1025 NSTTKATAANEYTATASGLSGNDANNYTLTGADNLSQSWSIGGASI
-1036 GQGQLTTDA
+1036 
-1045 AGTVVKTA
+1045 AG
-1053 DEFASG
+1053 
-1059 EVTYL
+1059 
-1064 LNGSSSDSPVWYQN
+1064 
-1078 LDNGQDKDTYPVLDG
+1078 
-1093 SHGIVYCIE
+1093 
-1102 EDPVRYSND
+1102 
-1111 PDATAE
+1111 
-1117 PKDISDATV
+1117 ATV
-1126 TLNQSSFTYN
+1126 ELSGTAFTYN
-1136 GQSQKPTVTVTLGD
+1136 GQSQKPTVTVKLNGNTLNAN
-1150 KTLTEDTDYTVS
+1150 TDYTVD
-1162 FSGDTTNVGE
+1162 FGGD
-1172 VTVTIKGTGNY
+1172 
-1183 TGEATNKPSYTI
+1183 SI
-1195 NKATPTLT
+1195 N
-1203 WSEGSQTLP
+1203 
-1212 YTGSPADITAP
+1212 
-1223 TVNLVNNETYSGT
+1223 
-1236 ISYKY
+1236 
-1241 KTKEAGTYTE
+1241 
-1251 GLPIDAGTYTV
+1251 AGTYTV
-1262 MASIAAQGNYTAAS
+1262 TVTGTGNY
-1276 GELTL
+1276 
-1281 TIKKAAASGTASA
+1281 SGTATSKP
-1294 VDGLTYNGQ
+1294 TY
-1303 AQNLVTAGAV
+1303 
-1313 TGGTMQYS
+1313 
-1321 TDGSNYS
+1321 
-1328 TTIPTGINVGE
+1328 TI
-1339 YSVWYYVKGDANH
+1339 H
-1352 TDSEP
+1352 
-1357 VNITVT
+1357 
-1363 IAKAAAKV
+1363 KAAQ
-1371 TKAPA
+1371 A
-1376 ANTLTYNGEAQAL
+1376 ALTI
-1389 ATAGEADGGT
+1389 TST
-1399 LVYSLEKDGDYDAA
+1399 
-1413 IPTGTNAGS
+1413 
-1422 YSIWYK
+1422 
-1428 VVGDANHS
+1428 S
-1436 DTDPVQV
+1436 D
-1443 EVTIKKADPDV
+1443 
-1454 TAPDGLTATYGDTL
+1454 ATYG
-1468 SDVALSGGWTWD
+1468 
-1480 TPDASVG
+1480 
-1487 NVGGN
+1487 
-1492 TFAAT
+1492 
-1497 YMPSDTTNYN
+1497 
-1507 TVNEDLT
+1507 
-1514 VTVSAKGITGAEI
+1514 
-1527 TLGDV
+1527 
-1532 LTYTGQQQTQ
+1532 Q
-1542 QIDSVTVDGLTVTYT
+1542 
-1557 VTGNT
+1557 
-1562 ATDAGDYT
+1562 DYT
-1570 LTISGTGNFTGTA
+1570 LTTSGGSGSGAVTITVSNGTGAATVSGYTLTPTKAGTVTVTAVKAGDNNYNDGTSVSATITINKGTYDGTTTA
-1583 TKGWSIAKKEYTGT
+1583 TGS
-1597 TGVSGTVLANW
+1597 VLANW
-1608 PDKVTLPAIPDGA
+1608 PGEVELPGLPDGA
-1621 SYGAASTTDDLTG
+1621 SYGEPSSNDVTG
-1634 LSIEG
+1634 MSITG
-1639 SVLHYTGGTSI
+1639 GVLHYTGGSGIVKDQT
-1650 AEGQK
+1650 
-1655 YEITVPVDG
+1655 YTVTVPVAG
-1664 GKNYNDYEITIT
+1664 ATNYNDYQITVT

-1682 QVLNITG
+1682 QVLTITG

-1699 QAQTGY
+1699 QTQAGY

-1710 AEGYGGGFTVTY
+1710 AQGYTGDFTVTY
-1722 NTADGEAPTNA
+1722 NTEDGKAPTNA
-1733 GAYIVTIAIP
+1733 GTYSVTIAIP
-1743 EDNAQY
+1743 DTDPQY
-1749 VGSADLQFTIA
+1749 VGSIVLEFTIA
-1760 PKALTVSAPSP
+1760 KKALTVSAPSA
-1771 SVYVGDSAP
+1771 SVYVGDNAP
-1780 ELALT
+1780 LLALT
-1785 YTGLVAGESVTPS
+1785 YTGLVDGESVTPS
-1798 EDPVFTITKADGTV
+1798 EAPAFTITKSDDTE
-1812 IALEDAVKTA
+1812 IALADAVKTA

-1890 VTETTKNPDG
+1890 VTETTKFPDG
-1900 SKQVVETKKD
+1900 SKEVVETTKD

-1925 EVVENTDGSSQTTV
+1925 QVVENTDGTKETTI
-1939 TNKDGSGS
+1939 TNKDGSS
-1947 VTVVDE
+1947 SATTVDE
-1953 NGQVVSE
+1953 TGKTQAEVKLPAAVVE
-1960 ATLSQ
+1960 D
-1965 SAVAAA
+1965 A
-1971 QEKGEAVALPMPE
+1971 QGEVVTLPMPE
-1984 VPVTTGRETAP
+1984 VPVTTDRETAP
-1995 TVTVDLPVGGSVKVE
+1995 TVTVDLPSGTTAKVE
-2010 IPVAEVAPG
+2010 IPVADVTPG
-2019 TVAVLVKANGD
+2019 TVAVIVKADGT
-2030 EEIIKTSVT
+2030 EEVIKTSLT
-2039 TEGGVAVT
+2039 TENGVAVT
-2047 LSDGDTVKVV
+2047 LSDGDTVKIV

-2123 EAGQQWAMQ
+2123 EAGQQWAME
-2132 NGISDGSNMEQGLTR
+2132 NGVSDGTNMDASLTR